1 MKEKITFFVTSNSTG
16 PVKKVTLSKK
26 FLKFLLGCI
35 IVLIT
40 GWMFLMMD
48 YFSLRQRHMELA
60 SDGNSTSRQR
70 NSAEYLWDQIK
81 KLDYDINWLKSKL
94 ARMYVLEEKLRLIA
108 KEDFGATAKLDGV
121 GGPLPEDVDP
131 KSEIKNMPG
140 EFLSEM
146 RQEMEQLQQTSIDQE
161 KKFEKLLD
169 LLGRKREIF
178 SCTPTGRP
186 VPGHISSGY
195 GWRQSPFNDRRE
207 FHSGVDISAHYG
219 APIKS
224 PADGIVINVERKGGL
239 GKVLVIDHGNGVIT
253 RYGHL
258 SIADKKPGDRVK
270 RGEVIAR
277 VGDTGRTT
285 GPHLHYEIIVS
296 GTPVDPKK
304 FM

>member
-1 MKEKITFFVTSNSTG
+1 MKEKITFFITSNSTG
-16 PVKKVTLSKK
+16 RMKKVTISKNLFK
-26 FLKFLLGCI
+26 SLVCCI
-35 IVLIT
+35 IVVIAA
-40 GWMFLMMD
+40 WAFLMMD
-48 YFSLRQRHMELA
+48 YFSLRQRHVDLA
-60 SDGNSTSRQR
+60 SDGNSASRQGK
-70 NSAEYLWDQIK
+70 SAEHLWDQIK

-94 ARMYVLEEKLRLIA
+94 ARMYVLEEKLRLLA
-108 KEDFGATAKLDGV
+108 KEDFGAAANLNGV

-146 RQEMEQLQQTSIDQE
+146 RQEMGQLQQTSIDQE
-161 KKFEKLLD
+161 KEFENLLD
-169 LLGRKREIF
+169 LLGRQREIF
-178 SCTPTGRP
+178 SYTPTGRP
-186 VPGHISSGY
+186 VSGHISSGY

-207 FHSGVDISAHYG
+207 FHSGIDIASYYG
-219 APIKS
+219 SPIKS
-224 PADGIVINVERKGGL
+224 PADGIVIDVERKGGL

-258 SIADKKPGDRVK
+258 SMAEKKPGDRVK

-277 VGDTGRTT
+277 VGTTGRTT
-285 GPHLHYEIIVS
+285 GPHLHYEIIVG

>member
-1 MKEKITFFVTSNSTG
+1 MKEKITFFITSNSTG
-16 PVKKVTLSKK
+16 RMKKVTISKNLFK
-26 FLKFLLGCI
+26 SLVCCI
-35 IVLIT
+35 IIVIAA
-40 GWMFLMMD
+40 WAFLMMD
-48 YFSLRQRHMELA
+48 YFSLRQRHVDLA
-60 SDGNSTSRQR
+60 SDGNSASRQGK
-70 NSAEYLWDQIK
+70 SAEHLWDQIK

-94 ARMYVLEEKLRLIA
+94 ARMYVLEEKLRLLA
-108 KEDFGATAKLDGV
+108 KEDFGAAANLNGI

-146 RQEMEQLQQTSIDQE
+146 RQEMGQLQQTSIDQE
-161 KKFEKLLD
+161 KKFENLLD
-169 LLGRKREIF
+169 LLGRQREIF
-178 SCTPTGRP
+178 SYTPTGRP

-207 FHSGVDISAHYG
+207 FHSGMDIASYYG
-219 APIKS
+219 SPIKS
-224 PADGIVINVERKGGL
+224 PADGIVIDVERKGGL

-258 SIADKKPGDRVK
+258 SMAEKKPGDRVK

-277 VGDTGRTT
+277 VGTTGRTT
-285 GPHLHYEIIVS
+285 GPHLHYEIIVG

>member
-1 MKEKITFFVTSNSTG
+1 MKEKITFFITSNSTG
-16 PVKKVTLSKK
+16 RMKKVTISKNLFK
-26 FLKFLLGCI
+26 SLVCCI
-35 IVLIT
+35 IVVIAA
-40 GWMFLMMD
+40 WAFLMMD
-48 YFSLRQRHMELA
+48 YFSLRQRHVDLA
-60 SDGNSTSRQR
+60 SDGNSASRQGK
-70 NSAEYLWDQIK
+70 SAEHLWDQIK

-94 ARMYVLEEKLRLIA
+94 ARMYVLEEKLRLLA
-108 KEDFGATAKLDGV
+108 KEDFGAAANLNGV

-146 RQEMEQLQQTSIDQE
+146 RQEMGQLQQTSIDQE
-161 KKFEKLLD
+161 KKFENLLD
-169 LLGRKREIF
+169 LLGRQREIF
-178 SCTPTGRP
+178 SYTPTGRP

-207 FHSGVDISAHYG
+207 FHSGIDIASYYG
-219 APIKS
+219 SPIKS
-224 PADGIVINVERKGGL
+224 PADGIVIDVERKGGL

-258 SIADKKPGDRVK
+258 SMAEKKPGDRVK

-277 VGDTGRTT
+277 VGTTGRTT
-285 GPHLHYEIIVS
+285 GPHLHYEIIVG

>member
-1 MKEKITFFVTSNSTG
+1 V
-16 PVKKVTLSKK
+16 
-26 FLKFLLGCI
+26 
-35 IVLIT
+35 
-40 GWMFLMMD
+40 D
-48 YFSLRQRHMELA
+48 LA
-60 SDGNSTSRQR
+60 SDGNSASRQGK
-70 NSAEYLWDQIK
+70 SAEHLWDQIK

-94 ARMYVLEEKLRLIA
+94 ARMYVLEEKLRLLA
-108 KEDFGATAKLDGV
+108 KEDFGAAANLNGV

-146 RQEMEQLQQTSIDQE
+146 RQEMGQLQQTSIDQE
-161 KKFEKLLD
+161 KKFENLLD
-169 LLGRKREIF
+169 LLGRQREIF
-178 SCTPTGRP
+178 SYTPTGRP

-207 FHSGVDISAHYG
+207 FHSGMDIASYYG
-219 APIKS
+219 SPIKS
-224 PADGIVINVERKGGL
+224 PADGIVIDVERKGGL
-239 GKVLVIDHGNGVIT
+239 GTVLVIDHGNGVIT

-258 SIADKKPGDRVK
+258 SMAEKKPGDRVK

-277 VGDTGRTT
+277 VGTTGRTT
-285 GPHLHYEIIVS
+285 GPHLHYEIIVG

>member
-1 MKEKITFFVTSNSTG
+1 MKEKITFFITSNSTG
-16 PVKKVTLSKK
+16 RMKKLTISKNLFK
-26 FLKFLLGCI
+26 SLVCCI
-35 IVLIT
+35 IIVIAA
-40 GWMFLMMD
+40 WAFLMMD
-48 YFSLRQRHMELA
+48 YFSLRQRHVDLA
-60 SDGNSTSRQR
+60 SDGNSASRQGK
-70 NSAEYLWDQIK
+70 SAEHLWDQIK

-94 ARMYVLEEKLRLIA
+94 ARMYVLEEKLRLLA
-108 KEDFGATAKLDGV
+108 KEDFGAAANLNGI

-131 KSEIKNMPG
+131 KSEIKKMPG

-146 RQEMEQLQQTSIDQE
+146 RQEMGQLQQTSIDQE
-161 KKFEKLLD
+161 KKFENLLD
-169 LLGRKREIF
+169 LLGRQREIF
-178 SCTPTGRP
+178 SYTPTGRP

-207 FHSGVDISAHYG
+207 FHSGMDIASYYG
-219 APIKS
+219 SPIKS
-224 PADGIVINVERKGGL
+224 PADGIVIDVERKGGL

-258 SIADKKPGDRVK
+258 SMAEKKPGDRVK

-277 VGDTGRTT
+277 VGTTGRTT
-285 GPHLHYEIIVS
+285 GPHLHYEIIVG